1 MRFVIYGAGALG
13 GTIGAQLHRAGRDVV
28 LIARGRHLERLQS
41 DGLRFQTPDGEERLA
56 IPAVGSAVEAEVGA
70 GDIVMLAV
78 KTQDSAGALEQLAA
92 LAADQLVL
100 VCAQNGVENERL
112 ALRRFADVYGMLV
125 YLPAQHIEP
134 GVVQCFAAPNRG
146 ILDLGRAPSGLDECA
161 ASIAASLSEAGF
173 ASQTRGDIMRWK
185 YAKLLANLGNAV
197 EALFG
202 PAASRGEWSA
212 RARAEALECYRAA
225 DIDCASEA
233 EVAERRTSGASNP
246 RPVGGNSHG
255 GGSSWQSLA
264 RGSGTIEADY
274 LNGEI
279 VLLGRLYGVAT
290 PVNAALAQVA
300 ARMARNGEP
309 VGSADPASVER
320 TVERVSSPRSARG

>member
-1 MRFVIYGAGALG
+1 MRFVIYGAGAIG

-56 IPAVGSAVEAEVGA
+56 IPAVGSPVEAEVGA
-70 GDIVMLAV
+70 GDIVILAV

-92 LAADQLVL
+92 LGAGELVL

-125 YLPAQHIEP
+125 YLPAQHIEA
-134 GVVQCFAAPNRG
+134 GVVQCFATPNRG
-146 ILDLGRAPSGLDECA
+146 ILDLGRAPSGLDERA

-173 ASQTRGDIMRWK
+173 ASQPRGDIMRWK
-185 YAKLLANLGNAV
+185 YAKLLTNLGNAAQ
-197 EALFG
+197 ALFG
-202 PAASRGEWSA
+202 PASAGEWSA

-233 EVAERRTSGASNP
+233 EVAERRKSGASNP
-246 RPVGGNSHG
+246 RPVGGNAHA

-300 ARMARNGEP
+300 TRMARNGEP
-309 VGSADPASVER
+309 AGSADPASVEQA
-320 TVERVSSPRSARG
+320 VQRVSSPR